1 MGCTVHTSIAVHAT
15 CSAASSTQC
24 RYKKKLLKKARL
36 TRLFSVD
43 GLALRFPCLV
53 SLRYGA
59 QAVVISVDPRRVYV
73 TSPEATA
80 RHTIK
85 TVRLCTE
92 TGSNLA
98 GLFWLGPTN
107 RLVHSQFRPWEPG
120 GSSFSLKDG
129 VVVQN
134 KQTNTKP
141 ACPLSN
147 LTRFLHR
154 YQRWPAAPSTPVDAI
169 NAACPLGLRFVAH
182 ARVPQPLHCR
192 EQLSLRVTWV
202 LVPADWRFRDNI
214 PVSIS
219 PRNNVRWALPFGP
232 GL

>member
-15 CSAASSTQC
+15 CSAASSSAATKKN
-24 RYKKKLLKKARL
+24 YKKKRL
-36 TRLFSVD
+36 SPVSSLST
-43 GLALRFPCLV
+43 ALRFPCLV

-141 ACPLSN
+141 ASPLSN
-147 LTRFLHR
+147 LTRFL
-154 YQRWPAAPSTPVDAI
+154 
-169 NAACPLGLRFVAH
+169 N
-182 ARVPQPLHCR
+182 
-192 EQLSLRVTWV
+192 
-202 LVPADWRFRDNI
+202 
-214 PVSIS
+214 PVSTLACS
-219 PRNNVRWALPFGP
+219 TVDTCRCHQCRMPAGPTLRCTRTCATTTALP
-232 GL
+232 